1 MLAIFASA
9 AILVYF
15 VLPGILFRLFF
26 SFFIPL
32 RTFDRSRS
40 LEISYTFVTCLIP
53 LILGFLITND
63 DCWVR
68 PWPIHRMFLTALVN
82 ENAMKLLGDRFW
94 TVAQCSLTHQWH
106 TVICYYMLLV
116 LGSLILGAIAR
127 SYGSFT
133 QYRICSW
140 LADKILLPN

>member
-40 LEISYTFVTCLIP
+40 LEISYTFVICLIP
-53 LILGFLITND
+53 LIVGFLITKGA
-63 DCWVR
+63 CWVR

-106 TVICYYMLLV
+106 MIACYYVLLV
-116 LGSLILGAIAR
+116 LGSLVLGALAR
-127 SYGSFT
+127 NYGSLAQNRFW
-133 QYRICSW
+133 SG
-140 LADKILLPN
+140 LAD